1 MFQKVFALGLVA
13 SACAATG
20 PVASN
25 NLRLRGGFAGY
36 GKLTD
41 LPKLLERAGTEN
53 KVKVETKAGGDV
65 KVEANF
71 IATAANQ
78 IRSALKAS
86 ATVQGV
92 DLELDTNDS
101 GDTNINAQMDNLIDG
116 LKLSL
121 GTSVGA
127 GNKLND
133 LSSPKISA
141 EYSTGAI
148 NAGVSKSG
156 DNVDLSA
163 TYAVNDDM
171 SAGVSTS
178 YDTASGSLGDINLAA
193 AYRAG
198 ASSVS
203 AVINGLKG
211 DNVGI
216 TAQHTVNDNLNVAG
230 HFSTADS
237 KFSLAAGYKIDGD
250 SLVKVNANSDG
261 LVNVGYD
268 RQISEN
274 TSLNAGMEID
284 ANDSSARKIGVSMT
298 CTV

>member
-1 MFQKVFALGLVA
+1 
-13 SACAATG
+13 
-20 PVASN
+20 
-25 NLRLRGGFAGY
+25 
-36 GKLTD
+36 
-41 LPKLLERAGTEN
+41 
-53 KVKVETKAGGDV
+53 V

-92 DLELDTNDS
+92 DLELETSDS
-101 GDTNINAQMDNLIDG
+101 GDTNINAQMDNVIDG

>member
-1 MFQKVFALGLVA
+1 
-13 SACAATG
+13 
-20 PVASN
+20 
-25 NLRLRGGFAGY
+25 
-36 GKLTD
+36 
-41 LPKLLERAGTEN
+41 
-53 KVKVETKAGGDV
+53 VKVETKAGGDV

-71 IATAANQ
+71 IATAANS
-78 IRSALKAS
+78 IKSALKA
-86 ATVQGV
+86 ATSVQGV
-92 DLELDTNDS
+92 DLQVDLNDS
-101 GDTNINAQMDNLIDG
+101 GATNINAQMNNVIDG

-121 GTSVGA
+121 DTSVGA
-127 GNKLND
+127 GSKLND

-148 NAGVSKSG
+148 NAGAAKNG

-203 AVINGLKG
+203 AVVNGLKG

-216 TAQHTVNDNLNVAG
+216 SATHTVNDDLNVAG

-261 LVNVGYD
+261 VVNVGYD
-268 RQISEN
+268 RQISGS

-284 ANDSSARKIGVSMT
+284 ANDSSSRKIGVSLT

>member
-1 MFQKVFALGLVA
+1 MFQKVFALCLVA
-13 SACAATG
+13 SACAAG
-20 PVASN
+20 PAAGN

-41 LPKLLERAGTEN
+41 LPKLLEHAGTEN

-71 IATAANQ
+71 IATAANS
-78 IRSALKAS
+78 IKSALKA
-86 ATVQGV
+86 ATSVQGV
-92 DLELDTNDS
+92 DLEVDLNDS
-101 GDTNINAQMDNLIDG
+101 GATNINAQMNNVIDG

-121 GTSVGA
+121 DTSVGA
-127 GNKLND
+127 GSKLND

-148 NAGVSKSG
+148 NAGAAKNG

-203 AVINGLKG
+203 AVVNGLKG

-216 TAQHTVNDNLNVAG
+216 SATHTVNDDLNVAG

-261 LVNVGYD
+261 VVNVGYD
-268 RQISEN
+268 RQISGS
-274 TSLNAGMEID
+274 TKLNAGMEID
-284 ANDSSARKIGVSMT
+284 ANDSSSRKIGVSMT